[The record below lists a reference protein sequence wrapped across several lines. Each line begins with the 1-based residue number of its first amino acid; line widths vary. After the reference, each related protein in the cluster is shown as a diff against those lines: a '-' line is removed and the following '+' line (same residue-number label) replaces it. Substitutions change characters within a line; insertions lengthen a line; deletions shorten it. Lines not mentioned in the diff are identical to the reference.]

1 MVINTLELSDRQTP
15 SAVVLSTSIK
25 AKKGR
30 EGTLRN
36 LLESLVEETVDNQK
50 DLVFTCT
57 VNQVTDGCCYVL
69 VRCCVVARSVLLA
82 CVLIDTC
89 LAEFFLALGP
99 AGLVAGTLSP
109 PPSLCCARYQ
119 SLFDSRAAVL
129 SSRLNLCW

>member
-36 LLESLVEETVDNQK
+36 LLESLVEETVDSQK

-57 VNQVTDGCCYVL
+57 VNQVTVSLVVCFCLLGLLLICVSSRLVL
-69 VRCCVVARSVLLA
+69 VASVL
-82 CVLIDTC
+82 IGTC
-89 LAEFFLALGP
+89 LADFFLLFVHGP
-99 AGLVAGTLSP
+99 CCGCLVP
-109 PPSLCCARYQ
+109 PPSLCCAVQAYI
-119 SLFDSRAAVL
+119 
-129 SSRLNLCW
+129 